1 MLWEGYEMETGMYQG
16 FEYGI
21 VFPEKFQKGEL
32 PYIWRTEFFGAF
44 PAVDLAMLKKGY
56 PVVYYRISDLY
67 GSPEAVS
74 KMAEFQPFI
83 QEKYKLAPKAILFG
97 FSRGGLYALHYAAK
111 YPERVTSLY
120 LDAPVVDIYSWPGGF
135 GLSQRAANEWEECR
149 ALWNQTRE
157 EYQNLVNLA
166 MERIAQRIPLILVAG
181 GKDEIVPYSENGAL
195 LQAVYQKGDTPFK
208 VIIKPDCGHHPHS
221 LDDPA
226 PVVKFLMES
235 SSFSEGNAFRINDQ
249 SLSRYPLVLMV
260 HDREHIGVVGCAENT
275 FLGKIPFGYIGT
287 SPWMG
292 TMTNNRTLRYSDP
305 LNLQL
310 YDFLQ
315 TQMETGWTLFAQKV
329 EGDGEEILT
338 FLKDQ
343 KKNYPSTK
351 QVWLK
356 QREEL
361 LPSSFLCGLRE
372 VGIELKE
379 YGNQEELKLWLNV
392 LKEEVLR
399 AEPPIWFDS
408 FDREWAEWSNFS
420 ITLPRNEKENRI
432 LLVGDS
438 ISAGYGDMVQKKL
451 SEFHVDRLNTSE
463 GIHHPNFLRLLEI
476 A

>member
-1 MLWEGYEMETGMYQG
+1 M
-16 FEYGI
+16 
-21 VFPEKFQKGEL
+21 
-32 PYIWRTEFFGAF
+32 
-44 PAVDLAMLKKGY
+44 
-56 PVVYYRISDLY
+56 
-67 GSPEAVS
+67 
-74 KMAEFQPFI
+74 
-83 QEKYKLAPKAILFG
+83 
-97 FSRGGLYALHYAAK
+97 
-111 YPERVTSLY
+111 
-120 LDAPVVDIYSWPGGF
+120 
-135 GLSQRAANEWEECR
+135 
-149 ALWNQTRE
+149 
-157 EYQNLVNLA
+157 NLA

-208 VIIKPDCGHHPHS
+208 VII
-221 LDDPA
+221 
-226 PVVKFLMES
+226 
-235 SSFSEGNAFRINDQ
+235 
-249 SLSRYPLVLMV
+249 
-260 HDREHIGVVGCAENT
+260 
-275 FLGKIPFGYIGT
+275 IGT

-292 TMTNNRTLRYSDP
+292 TVTNNRTLRYSDP

-315 TQMETGWTLFAQKV
+315 AQMETGWTLFAQKV

-476 A
+476 ALCQYPYRLIHINNGIHLHEQEIEQYGRNLWGGFSWIHLISPNTKIVFATTPLSRRLNEGEMEKFNIHHFSMGNRAPIPPSKSGECWVTDEESSEIYRQLNEKAEEICAAHNIPVNNLYAFCAEKNLQKSDGVHFEEGAYLELAEEIAGVLRRELSIFP

>member
-1 MLWEGYEMETGMYQG
+1 M
-16 FEYGI
+16 
-21 VFPEKFQKGEL
+21 
-32 PYIWRTEFFGAF
+32 
-44 PAVDLAMLKKGY
+44 
-56 PVVYYRISDLY
+56 
-67 GSPEAVS
+67 
-74 KMAEFQPFI
+74 
-83 QEKYKLAPKAILFG
+83 
-97 FSRGGLYALHYAAK
+97 
-111 YPERVTSLY
+111 
-120 LDAPVVDIYSWPGGF
+120 
-135 GLSQRAANEWEECR
+135 
-149 ALWNQTRE
+149 
-157 EYQNLVNLA
+157 NLA

-208 VIIKPDCGHHPHS
+208 VII
-221 LDDPA
+221 
-226 PVVKFLMES
+226 
-235 SSFSEGNAFRINDQ
+235 
-249 SLSRYPLVLMV
+249 
-260 HDREHIGVVGCAENT
+260 
-275 FLGKIPFGYIGT
+275 IGT

-292 TMTNNRTLRYSDP
+292 TVTNNRTLRYSDP

-315 TQMETGWTLFAQKV
+315 AQMETGWTLFAQKV

-463 GIHHPNFLRLLEI
+463 FIHHQN
-476 A
+476 